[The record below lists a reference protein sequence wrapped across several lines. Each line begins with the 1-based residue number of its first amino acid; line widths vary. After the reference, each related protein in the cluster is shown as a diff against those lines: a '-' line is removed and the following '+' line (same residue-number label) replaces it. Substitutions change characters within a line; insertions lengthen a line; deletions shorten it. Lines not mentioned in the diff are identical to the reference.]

1 MNDAYSSA
9 ASGAPD
15 KPETPDKA
23 QEYADVARWMK
34 KYNEARKFDEDA
46 RKQYAKDRRYAR
58 GDSGFEVD
66 ANIIGTFVD
75 VSESFL
81 YAKQPDVDVLPAKS
95 CEPPS
100 FETMQEAA
108 ELSVE
113 ESPQVVE
120 AGRQAFAMAI
130 ATGSPREAAL
140 MAGTI
145 AENIKEQELVQQ
157 EFERLRKQ
165 YSQRQRDAK
174 AFAETLELVISQK
187 WSAADLK
194 RRGRKQVRSGLT
206 VGLGIL
212 KASWQERTA
221 PSPETAKA
229 INDLQANIARAA
241 MLRQDIEDE
250 GQGQQL
256 DADMAEYQRQLETL
270 RSKPEQVVSR
280 GFMVDVTAPENFV
293 VTPGY
298 AISDHMD
305 APWNIERIPMLKD
318 DARAEFGLDKQT
330 IGQATCYYAR
340 KPEMIKPA
348 SASQIGEIDANEADA
363 YVTTSQDTGTGSG
376 TDGGP
381 EWVMVLEIWDRTSG
395 TVLTGIEGV
404 RCWVKPA
411 WRPVAT
417 KRFYPFF
424 LFCTSEVD
432 GQRHPQSLVTRSI
445 KLVDEYNRIGS
456 AEAEHRRRVRPK
468 TMVNAGALVDGEAD
482 KLAKGVTQEIIA
494 LKTTVPKAD
503 LRGLIVPVTYAAID
517 AALYDRTRIMNELE
531 RIWGTQEALTG
542 GVTVDKTA
550 TEAEIQQGGFQARIG
565 SRRDAIDSSYTDLAF
580 YTAQLLRAYLTPED
594 VTAIAG
600 PGAFWPEY
608 EGPDDIEKFVTVE
621 IRAGSSGKPNTS
633 AERQAMATLLP
644 VLQNGVTMIGQLRGS
659 LPTDLADAHAKL
671 LQLVIERSGDRID
684 LDGLLPKAPAANPM
698 AAMMPG
704 VPGVPGV
711 GAPGLPGA
719 PSEQPTDGA
728 VPPVEDVVTP

>member
-1 MNDAYSSA
+1 MNDAYTSPFA
-9 ASGAPD
+9 AGAD
-15 KPETPDKA
+15 KPDTPDK
-23 QEYADVARWMK
+23 QREYADVDRWMK
-34 KYNEARKFDEDA
+34 KYTEARKFDEDA

-66 ANIIGTFVD
+66 ANIIGTFID

-100 FETMQEAA
+100 MDSLLEAA

-113 ESPQVVE
+113 ENPQVTE
-120 AGRQAFAMAI
+120 SGRQAFAMAL
-130 ATGSPREAAL
+130 ATGMPQESAL
-140 MAGTI
+140 MAGTV
-145 AENIKEQELVQQ
+145 AENIKEQELVQA
-157 EFERLRKQ
+157 EFDRLQKQ
-165 YSQRQRDAK
+165 YAKRQRDAK
-174 AFAETLELVISQK
+174 AFAETLELVIGQK
-187 WSAADLK
+187 WTAADLK

-206 VGLGIL
+206 VGVGIL
-212 KASWQERTA
+212 KPSWQERTA
-221 PSPETAKA
+221 PSPETTQA

-241 MLRQDIEDE
+241 MLREDIEDE
-250 GQGQQL
+250 AQGQNL

-270 RSKPEQVVSR
+270 RAKPEQVVSR
-280 GFMVDVTAPENFV
+280 GYVVETVSPENFV

-298 AISDHMD
+298 AISDHVD
-305 APWNIERIPMLKD
+305 APWNIQRIPMLKD
-318 DARAEFGLDKQT
+318 DARAEFGLDAKT

-363 YVTTSQDTGTGSG
+363 YVTTSQPSGSSAE
-376 TDGGP
+376 GP

-404 RCWVKPA
+404 KCWVKPA

-417 KRFYPFF
+417 RRFFPFF

-432 GQRHPQSLVTRSI
+432 GQRHPQSLVTRST

-468 TMVNAGALVDGEAD
+468 IMVNAGALVDGEAD

-494 LKTTVPKAD
+494 LRTTVPKAD
-503 LRGLIVPVTYAAID
+503 LRGLIVPVAYAALD
-517 AALYDRTRIMNELE
+517 PALYDRTRIMNELE

-542 GVTVDKTA
+542 GVQVDKTA

-565 SRRDAIDSSYTDLAF
+565 SRRDAIDSSYTELAF

-608 EGPDDIEKFVTVE
+608 EGPDDIERFVTVE
-621 IRAGSSGKPNTS
+621 IRAGSSGKPNTA

-644 VLQNGVTMIGQLRGS
+644 VLQNGITMVGQLRQA

-671 LQLVIERSGDRID
+671 LQLVVERSGDRID
-684 LDGLLPKAPAANPM
+684 LDGLLPKAPSANPM
-698 AAMMPG
+698 AAMGVPG
-704 VPGVPGV
+704 VAGVPGV

-719 PSEQPTDGA
+719 PPEQPTDGA
-728 VPPVEDVVTP
+728 APPVEDVVAP